1 MAMVNPDKLNP
12 AAWAHLPVSV
22 DLETL
27 GLDFDAPVFA
37 IGAVR
42 FTEDGSPL
50 PEGCPGE
57 FYRLINLKGQAP
69 IEVSTMYW
77 WLQQS
82 PEAQAELKL
91 SQEADNVRDVLN
103 EFSAWLNGGTAGL
116 VNSLFNLLTGK
127 KFEGALWVRGDRDS
141 AWLENLYKN
150 VAGVDTPYRYDKVR
164 DQRTMLEFAD
174 RHMNMDVW
182 VERTT
187 PLHHALHDARY
198 QAECLQQVFKYYP
211 NRDHIVEPE

>member
-1 MAMVNPDKLNP
+1 MTESKVNP
-12 AAWAHLPVSV
+12 AAWAHLPISV
-22 DLETL
+22 GIESM

-57 FYRLINLKGQAP
+57 FYSLISLKGQAP
-69 IEVSTMYW
+69 VEISTLYW
-77 WLQQS
+77 WMQQS

-91 SQEADNVRDVLN
+91 SEKAGSVREVLT
-103 EFSAWLNGGTAGL
+103 EFSAWLTGTTGL
-116 VNSLFNLLTGK
+116 CSALFNLLTDK
-127 KFEGALWVRGDRDS
+127 KFEGAIWVRGDRDS
-141 AWLENLYKN
+141 AWLENLYKR
-150 VAGVDTPYRYDKVR
+150 VLGADTPYRYHKVR
-164 DQRTMLEFAD
+164 DQRTMLEFAE

-187 PLHHALHDARY
+187 PMHHALYDARY